1 MKKDF
6 LKYLRKEKNLQ
17 ILKGAKKLS
26 HQGLNH
32 KDIVLLIILTTHPLF
47 ALIPLPI
54 CSPLFFFAYGSF
66 HIHPLF

>member
-6 LKYLRKEKNLQ
+6 LKCLRRKKNLQ
-17 ILKGAKKLS
+17 ILKGAKKPS

-32 KDIVLLIILTTHPLF
+32 NDIVLLIILTTHSLF
-47 ALIPLPI
+47 ALTPLPI

-66 HIHPLF
+66 DIYPLF